1 MAKQCQAQIDE
12 QGRLYL
18 PKATRQA
25 LGIEGKSAN
34 VELTVDVNK
43 VFDNE

>member
-1 MAKQCQAQIDE
+1 MAKECQVQMDT

-25 LGIEGKSAN
+25 LGIEGKSATLN
-34 VELTVDVNK
+34 LTVEVITND
-43 VFDNE
+43 